1 MTTSALESHSPRHR
15 GRTGRSLPPLY
26 VLAGA
31 VVLAGYYFVPGGR
44 GGPEAVWK
52 VALYCLVSASAVGA
66 IFIGIRRNRPTRPL
80 AWYLVLVNQ
89 AIYASGDVT
98 FYIRH
103 DLLKL
108 AQYPSVS
115 DVLYLLHYPVLIA
128 AVVIFIRRRAPG
140 GDRAALI
147 DAGVLAVTAAMLSW
161 IFVIAPAIN
170 SPGQDALARATSAA
184 YPIMDVIMLAMAL
197 WLLVGTGRRT
207 RSFWLLG
214 AALVLLVGTDTT
226 YALQQIAGTY
236 HPGGFLDGMWGG
248 YYLLIGASAL
258 DPSMVHLGDPLP
270 AKSRVPSATRFIGL
284 GFAAVAVPGVLLIE
298 QGRNTLYVFPVI
310 AAGTALLFVLV
321 ILRLMGMVS
330 EQRRIAVVDLL
341 TGLRNR
347 RFFESHYEIDCSRA
361 ERSGQPL
368 SMVLFDIDFFKSVND
383 GFGHAA
389 GDPVLSE
396 IADRMSRGVR
406 AGDVL
411 ARYGVEEF
419 AVLLPGAGVDEAR
432 RTASRLSDAINS
444 EPFEISRD
452 LEIQITVSAGVVT
465 YPDHVLTPTD
475 LAAAAD
481 RALYAAKSAGRDRL
495 VVGNFDPPPNFLRH
509 GPVDPVVNYLETLAD
524 LADAYQAPVEHGSA
538 IARWAV
544 AMANELG
551 LDEFAQRR
559 CDLAARLHDVGK
571 IAVPMHILTK
581 TEHLSREEWR
591 FIRDHPAQGELLVS
605 AAPGMR
611 EIAAIIVQHH
621 EQVDGSGYPK
631 GLLEGEI
638 RIEAKILSVCD
649 AFASMRADRP
659 YRPGLSEEESRA
671 RLLAARGTQL
681 AAPLVD
687 LFVRLLDCHVV
698 GHLGHLGDHTRRLPD
713 ASTIEKL
720 QAGAN

>member
-1 MTTSALESHSPRHR
+1 MTTSASVPGSSWHQ
-15 GRTGRSLPPLY
+15 GKGDWALPLLY
-26 VLAGA
+26 VVGGA
-31 VVLAGYYFVPGGR
+31 VILAGYYLVPGGR
-44 GGPEAVWK
+44 AGPYAVWK

-66 IFIGIRRNRPTRPL
+66 IFLGIRRNRPTRPL

-98 FYIRH
+98 FYIRN

-108 AQYPSVS
+108 TQYPSVS
-115 DVLYLLHYPVLIA
+115 DVLYLLHYPILIA
-128 AVVIFIRRRAPG
+128 ALVIFIRRRSPG

-161 IFVIAPAIN
+161 IFVIAPSIN
-170 SPGQDALARATSAA
+170 SPGQDTLARATSAA
-184 YPIMDVIMLAMAL
+184 YPIMDVIMLAIAL
-197 WLLVGTGRRT
+197 WLLIGTGRRT

-214 AALVLLVGTDTT
+214 AALVLLFATDTT

-236 HPGGFLDGMWGG
+236 HPGGFLDGMWVG

-270 AKSRVPSATRFIGL
+270 TKSRVPTVTRFIGL
-284 GFAAVAVPGVLLIE
+284 GFAAVAVPSVLLIE

-347 RFFESHYEIDCSRA
+347 RYFETHYEIDCARA

-383 GFGHAA
+383 GYGHPA
-389 GDPVLSE
+389 GDRVLRE
-396 IADRMSRGVR
+396 IADRLRVGMR

-411 ARYGVEEF
+411 ARYGGEEF
-419 AVLLPGAGVDEAR
+419 AVLLAGAGVDEAQR
-432 RTASRLSDAINS
+432 AALRLSTAINS
-444 EPFEISRD
+444 EPFEVSED
-452 LEIQITVSAGVVT
+452 LHIPITVSAGIVT
-465 YPDHVLTPTD
+465 YPDHVRIATD

-495 VVGNFDPPPNFLRH
+495 VVGSFDPPPSFLRR

-524 LADAYQAPVEHGSA
+524 RADAYQAPVEHGSA
-538 IARWAV
+538 IARWSV

-581 TEHLSREEWR
+581 AERLTPEEWR
-591 FIRDHPAQGELLVS
+591 CIRDHPAQGELLVA
-605 AAPGMR
+605 AAPGLR
-611 EIAAIIVQHH
+611 EVAEIVGQHH
-621 EQVDGSGYPK
+621 ERVDGTGYPK
-631 GLLEGEI
+631 GLREHEI
-638 RIEAKILSVCD
+638 RIETKILSVCD
-649 AFASMRADRP
+649 AFASMRGDRP
-659 YRPGLSEEESRA
+659 YRPGLSQEESRS
-671 RLLAARGTQL
+671 RLLAGRGTQF
-681 AAPLVD
+681 ATPLVD
-687 LFVRLLDCHVV
+687 LFLRLLDHDIV
-698 GHLGHLGDHTRRLPD
+698 GHLGQLSDHSRLVPD
-713 ASTIEKL
+713 DACSGSIS
-720 QAGAN
+720 